1 MSKRVTKL
9 FKVLIGQIAED
20 GGVDVILGKA
30 LHVLGHAELSSQSAI
45 CCITVDPYHRNVTCA
60 STPPVT
66 WNISRPAGVVV
77 SIA

>member
-1 MSKRVTKL
+1 MSKRDTKL

-45 CCITVDPYHRNVTCA
+45 CCITVDPRITG
-60 STPPVT
+60 T
-66 WNISRPAGVVV
+66 
-77 SIA
+77 